1 MRTIKKLKNVIVV
14 VGVVALSCFGS
25 IASAQEIYFSP
36 QVKKSEYKPGEKIK
50 MSWESEGLD
59 SDLKLSIYLNST
71 DGHLYPIKTGLNQKG
86 KFTWKIPKATAPA
99 SYELSMSSEDKGPSV
114 SSEDSAPFTVV
125 SKKSKTEGVRVFDV
139 KTDGKKIQVKMGRN
153 NGSLMGLNVAC
164 DANLVSLQV
173 GGENLPCNV
182 WRYFDKKN
190 DTLKISYTKKTS
202 ADAGVYFTLD
212 VYRTEIG
219 TPVQRLFKEVML

>member
-1 MRTIKKLKNVIVV
+1 MLSIQKLRKVCVIA
-14 VGVVALSCFGS
+14 GIILLCGIAS

-36 QVKKSEYKPGEKIK
+36 EIKKTEYKPGEKIK

-99 SYELSMSSEDKGPSV
+99 LYELSMSSEDKGPSV

-125 SKKSKTEGVRVFDV
+125 NKKSKTESVRVFDV
-139 KTDGKKIQVKMGRN
+139 KADSKKIQVKMGRN
-153 NGSLMGLNVAC
+153 NGSMMGLNIAC
-164 DANLVSLQV
+164 DANLISMKV
-173 GGENLPCNV
+173 GGDNLPCNV
-182 WRYFDKKN
+182 WRYFEKKN
-190 DTLKISYTKKTS
+190 DTLKISYTKRTTN
-202 ADAGVYFTLD
+202 DVEVYFTLD
-212 VYRTEIG
+212 VYGSEIG
-219 TPVQRLFKEVML
+219 SPVQRLFKDVTL